1 MILSKL
7 DGKRYICN
15 IQGFYSKENTEV
27 YVKSR
32 LSMQLFLSII
42 PEERLDLF
50 LLPIMI
56 PIIFRS

>member
-15 IQGFYSKENTEV
+15 IQGFYSKGNTEV
-27 YVKSR
+27 YEKSR